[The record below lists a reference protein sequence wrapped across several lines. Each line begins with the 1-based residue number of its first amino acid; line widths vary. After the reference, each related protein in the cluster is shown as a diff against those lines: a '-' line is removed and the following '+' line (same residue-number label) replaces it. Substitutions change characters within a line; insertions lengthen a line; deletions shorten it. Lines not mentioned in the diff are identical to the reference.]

1 MKDYLKSALKKT
13 KAIEKSDFTIY
24 DQIEIGNK
32 EFWLTSQELQAI
44 LNHELA
50 GINLFGL
57 PLRTR
62 SKRVKSE
69 ICNAL
74 GYSIPSSFKKTQPR
88 FLGQRFDVY
97 TQKSNNLQVWNE
109 DLDLTL
115 DLLCNQYCPA

>member
-62 SKRVKSE
+62 SKRVKSTL
-69 ICNAL
+69 A
-74 GYSIPSSFKKTQPR
+74 GKKAKHTSREKAHRPPIEP
-88 FLGQRFDVY
+88 
-97 TQKSNNLQVWNE
+97 TSP
-109 DLDLTL
+109 TAST
-115 DLLCNQYCPA
+115 PH